1 MRIFTRFRA
10 TNKTVKAKL
19 GPANFATQG
28 KTSIV
33 KIISLVGIAIVM
45 FLIFFIYGLTSSIK
59 IDQQLSS
66 IKTLYFPVL
75 EQIDATIVNI
85 DRIEGFLV
93 SAVMTGEV
101 EELTKA
107 REVFSRTL
115 NILTQVRTLYPAQD
129 EELKLL
135 HYQFENYFTFADETT
150 QTLLAN
156 AGNDALNQSVQMN
169 QLLLKLRQH
178 IGIFRASSY
187 QNFLST
193 VDETHQ
199 TTTLNFYMSIGVGAI
214 NLLFITILVF
224 FIHLLN
230 KNNHAISN
238 ALEQT
243 ATLLNNSKQG
253 FFTFGADMDVLGTY
267 SQACVALLGTIPT
280 GHNADDLLFPYS
292 QNNAKRKLMRTCI
305 EDALQAKTSFLA
317 TMYLE
322 LIPTELKI
330 DGKVLIAQYI
340 PIQHGIMVVLSDISE
355 QIDANKKTQEEK
367 NSNAMILAAVTD
379 GPDFIATVNEF
390 IAFCKAGPEPWLR
403 QEIADLYRAIHTFK
417 GSLNQFRLTHVPA
430 ALHEIE
436 SFLNDL
442 PFIHDLL
449 SEESSHEVTDT
460 VFGGD
465 WLDLLNK
472 DLERVRTALGDDFFT
487 RGGII
492 PLHLEEALLFEQL
505 ANQLL
510 RTRYV
515 ELAHEPVLK
524 TLADLGATSLHTE
537 LAALNKLVQQV
548 AGKLDKEVLPLE
560 ITGEDLRLDPKI
572 YRQFF
577 LSLGHVI
584 RNAIDHGIEDP
595 DTRYAKGKPDAGT
608 IRCTS
613 KNLINKF
620 KLIIEDDGAGI
631 NEAALRL
638 RAFNPLITDYV
649 SPTLAELVFADGL
662 SSRTTVSQ
670 TSGRGVG
677 MAAVR
682 AEVLRLGGT
691 VNVTTDP
698 DHRTQFIFHIPI
710 LKNTTV

>member
-19 GPANFATQG
+19 GPANLATQG

-93 SAVMTGEV
+93 QAVMTGEV

-199 TTTLNFYMSIGVGAI
+199 TTTLNFYMSIGVGVI
-214 NLLFITILVF
+214 NLMFITILVF

-253 FFTFGADMDVLGTY
+253 FFTFGADMNVLGTY

-305 EDALQAKTSFLA
+305 EDALQAKTSLLA

-322 LIPTELKI
+322 LIPTELRI

-367 NSNAMILAAVTD
+367 NSNAMILAAITD

-390 IAFCKAGPEPWLR
+390 IAFCKAGSEPWLR

-417 GSLNQFRLTHVPA
+417 GSLNQFHLTHVPA
-430 ALHEIE
+430 ALHGIE

-449 SEESSHEVTDT
+449 GEEPSHEVTNT

-472 DLERVRTALGDDFFT
+472 DLERVRAALGDDFFT

-524 TLADLGATSLHTE
+524 TLADLCSTSLHTE

-691 VNVTTDP
+691 VNLTTDP
-698 DHRTQFIFHIPI
+698 DHGTQFIFHIPI

>member
-19 GPANFATQG
+19 GPANLATQG

-93 SAVMTGEV
+93 QAVMTGEV

-135 HYQFENYFTFADETT
+135 HYQFENYFTFANETT

-199 TTTLNFYMSIGVGAI
+199 TTTLNFYMSIGVGVI
-214 NLLFITILVF
+214 NLMFITILVF

-253 FFTFGADMDVLGTY
+253 FFTFGADMNVLGAY
-267 SQACVALLGTIPT
+267 SQACVALLSTIPT

-305 EDALQAKTSFLA
+305 EDALQAKTSLLA

-322 LIPTELKI
+322 LIPTELRI

-367 NSNAMILAAVTD
+367 NSNAMILAAITD

-390 IAFCKAGPEPWLR
+390 IAFCKAGSEPWLR

-417 GSLNQFRLTHVPA
+417 GSLNQFHLTHVPA
-430 ALHEIE
+430 ALHGIE

-449 SEESSHEVTDT
+449 GEEPSHEVTNT

-472 DLERVRTALGDDFFT
+472 DLERVRAALGDDFFT

-524 TLADLGATSLHTE
+524 TLADLCSTSLHTE

-691 VNVTTDP
+691 VNLTTDP
-698 DHRTQFIFHIPI
+698 DHGTQFIFHIPI

>member
-93 SAVMTGEV
+93 QAVMTGEV

-253 FFTFGADMDVLGTY
+253 FFTFGADMNVLGTY

-322 LIPTELKI
+322 LIPTELRI

-390 IAFCKAGPEPWLR
+390 IVYPQHCMKLKAFSMTC
-403 QEIADLYRAIHTFK
+403 
-417 GSLNQFRLTHVPA
+417 RLFMTY
-430 ALHEIE
+430 
-436 SFLNDL
+436 
-442 PFIHDLL
+442 
-449 SEESSHEVTDT
+449 
-460 VFGGD
+460 
-465 WLDLLNK
+465 W
-472 DLERVRTALGDDFFT
+472 VR
-487 RGGII
+487 
-492 PLHLEEALLFEQL
+492 
-505 ANQLL
+505 
-510 RTRYV
+510 
-515 ELAHEPVLK
+515 
-524 TLADLGATSLHTE
+524 SLHT
-537 LAALNKLVQQV
+537 
-548 AGKLDKEVLPLE
+548 
-560 ITGEDLRLDPKI
+560 R
-572 YRQFF
+572 
-577 LSLGHVI
+577 
-584 RNAIDHGIEDP
+584 
-595 DTRYAKGKPDAGT
+595 
-608 IRCTS
+608 
-613 KNLINKF
+613 
-620 KLIIEDDGAGI
+620 
-631 NEAALRL
+631 
-638 RAFNPLITDYV
+638 
-649 SPTLAELVFADGL
+649 
-662 SSRTTVSQ
+662 
-670 TSGRGVG
+670 
-677 MAAVR
+677 
-682 AEVLRLGGT
+682 
-691 VNVTTDP
+691 
-698 DHRTQFIFHIPI
+698 
-710 LKNTTV
+710 

>member
-93 SAVMTGEV
+93 QAVMTGEV

-253 FFTFGADMDVLGTY
+253 FFTFGADMNVLGTY

-322 LIPTELKI
+322 LIPTELRI

-390 IAFCKAGPEPWLR
+390 IAFCKAGSEPWLR

-449 SEESSHEVTDT
+449 GEEPSHEVTNT

-472 DLERVRTALGDDFFT
+472 DLERVRAALGDDFFT

-524 TLADLGATSLHTE
+524 TLADLCSTSLHTE

-670 TSGRGVG
+670 TSGRGIG

-691 VNVTTDP
+691 VNLTTDP
-698 DHRTQFIFHIPI
+698 DHGTQFIFHIPI

>member
-19 GPANFATQG
+19 GPANLATQG

-93 SAVMTGEV
+93 QAVMTGEV

-135 HYQFENYFTFADETT
+135 HYQFENYFTFANETT

-199 TTTLNFYMSIGVGAI
+199 TTTLNFYMSIGVGVI
-214 NLLFITILVF
+214 NLMFITILVF

-253 FFTFGADMDVLGTY
+253 FFTFGADMNVLGTY

-305 EDALQAKTSFLA
+305 EDALQAKTSLLA

-322 LIPTELKI
+322 LIPTELRI

-367 NSNAMILAAVTD
+367 NSNAMILAAITD

-390 IAFCKAGPEPWLR
+390 IAFCKAGSEPWLR

-417 GSLNQFRLTHVPA
+417 GSLNQFHLTHVPA
-430 ALHEIE
+430 ALHGIE

-449 SEESSHEVTDT
+449 GEEPSHEVTNT

-472 DLERVRTALGDDFFT
+472 DLERVRAALGDDFFT

-524 TLADLGATSLHTE
+524 TLADLCSTSLHTE

-691 VNVTTDP
+691 VNLTTDP
-698 DHRTQFIFHIPI
+698 DHGTQFIFHIPI